1 MLLMQVIRCTRST
14 WTFTKFNIGK
24 LGTETGDRREV
35 IPILIIP
42 NHYGQD

>member
-24 LGTETGDRREV
+24 LGTDGTF
-35 IPILIIP
+35 PP
-42 NHYGQD
+42 F